1 MYQYKVK
8 GSETKPNPLCLDN
21 VSTDS
26 TLNNMKK
33 NWIKRKCKSFSVDYT
48 AIDTS
53 DVLDIHRY
61 LLKDT

>member
-21 VSTDS
+21 VSNDS

-33 NWIKRKCKSFSVDYT
+33 TGLKESVK
-48 AIDTS
+48 
-53 DVLDIHRY
+53 VF
-61 LLKDT
+61 LLIILLLILAMS